1 MATVYDVPPKRLIE
15 DVSEVL
21 KKTDGIEPP
30 QWAPFVK
37 TGVHKEKA
45 PIQKDWWYTRVSA
58 VLRSVYM
65 KGPIGTSQLRG
76 KYGGKQ
82 NRGSKPSHAA
92 KGSGSIIREVIHQL
106 EKSGMLEKTPEG
118 RIVSPKGRSLLDN
131 TAYEILKEMASEDP
145 ERSKY
150 L

>member
-15 DVSEVL
+15 KLSKVL
-21 KKTDGIEPP
+21 KETDGIEPP

-45 PIQKDWWYTRVSA
+45 PIQEDWWYTRTSA
-58 VLRSVYM
+58 VLRSVYV
-65 KGPIGTSQLRG
+65 KGPIGISQLRG

-82 NRGSKPSHAA
+82 NRGSKPSRAA
-92 KGSGSIIREVIHQL
+92 KGSGSIIREVIQQL
-106 EKSGMLEKTPEG
+106 ESADMVEKTPKG
-118 RIVSPKGRSLLDN
+118 RIVTSKGRSLLDN
-131 TAYEILKEMASEDP
+131 NAYDILKEMASEDP

>member
-15 DVSEVL
+15 NVSKVL
-21 KKTDGIEPP
+21 KETDGIETP

-37 TGVHKEKA
+37 SGVHKEKA
-45 PIQKDWWYTRVSA
+45 PIQLDWWYTRVSA
-58 VLRSVYM
+58 VLRSVYV
-65 KGPIGTSQLRG
+65 KGPIGISQLRG
-76 KYGGKQ
+76 KYGGKKD
-82 NRGSKPSHAA
+82 RGSKPSIAA
-92 KGSGSIIREVIHQL
+92 KGSGSIISEALQQL
-106 EKSGMLEKTPEG
+106 EKAGLVEKTPKG
-118 RIVSPKGRSLLDN
+118 RVITPKGMSLLDN

>member
-15 DVSEVL
+15 KLSEVL
-21 KKTDGIEPP
+21 KETDGIEPP

-45 PIQKDWWYTRVSA
+45 PIQEDWWYTRTSA
-58 VLRSVYM
+58 VLRSVYV
-65 KGPIGTSQLRG
+65 KGPIGISQLRG

-82 NRGSKPSHAA
+82 NRGSKPSRAA
-92 KGSGSIIREVIHQL
+92 KGSGSIIREVIQQL
-106 EKSGMLEKTPEG
+106 ESADMVEKTPKG
-118 RIVSPKGRSLLDN
+118 RIVTSKGRSLLDN
-131 TAYEILKEMASEDP
+131 NAYDILKEMASEDP